1 MGLTPTG
8 DEAEM
13 VPESQRRM
21 SSALSDQQV
30 SFKHELAR
38 ILSTSTFQ
46 TMSQTVDADDDDKAE
61 KRKSSAPS
69 DQVRLKSEAARI
81 NIFRSDISIFQTMH
95 PADEEDEEEMLRR
108 AIAISQEEQ

>member
-69 DQVRLKSEAARI
+69 DQVEKGKCSKNRTFCCRRKEAGER
-81 NIFRSDISIFQTMH
+81 QTLTLL
-95 PADEEDEEEMLRR
+95 P
-108 AIAISQEEQ
+108 I